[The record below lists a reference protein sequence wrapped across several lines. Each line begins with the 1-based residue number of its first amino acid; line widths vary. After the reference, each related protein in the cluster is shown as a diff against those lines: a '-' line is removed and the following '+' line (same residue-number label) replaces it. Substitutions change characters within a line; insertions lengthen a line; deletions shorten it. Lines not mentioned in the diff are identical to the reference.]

1 LRKDEQRKVQKGN
14 EERLKTQ
21 MNDYIKTTKQ
31 ERKIEKQERTEVQTF
46 LETRDVADV
55 FEKYE

>member
-1 LRKDEQRKVQKGN
+1 MRKDEQRKVQKGN

-31 ERKIEKQERTEVQTF
+31 ERKIEKQERTEVQAF
-46 LETRDVADV
+46 LDSREVSDI